1 MPLSILLNGAKGR
14 MGEAIARTAGE
25 LGLSIGAA
33 LDAQIKFWDIVKASF
48 GERMNFKDLLD
59 SFCGA

>member
-14 MGEAIARTAGE
+14 MGEAIARAAGE

-33 LDAQIKFWDIVKASF
+33 LDAGDDVAPHLPTTDVIIDFSSQYP
-48 GERMNFKDLLD
+48 
-59 SFCGA
+59 